1 MSKYILHIKNPT
13 RATHTL
19 NKGQKNRHTAEE
31 CFDNTP
37 TAIFPHVWK
46 AVNINMNEIPKISTL
61 KSFFE
66 SGVILWVVLPSSQLQ
81 SGKKYIYF
89 PLKAST

>member
-1 MSKYILHIKNPT
+1 MNCTLKIPLQQL
-13 RATHTL
+13 THQTKDKRTVTQL
-19 NKGQKNRHTAEE
+19 WNVLI
-31 CFDNTP
+31 CTP

-66 SGVILWVVLPSSQLQ
+66 SGDIFVGYFAKFSASVW
-81 SGKKYIYF
+81 KKKSIS
-89 PLKAST
+89 L